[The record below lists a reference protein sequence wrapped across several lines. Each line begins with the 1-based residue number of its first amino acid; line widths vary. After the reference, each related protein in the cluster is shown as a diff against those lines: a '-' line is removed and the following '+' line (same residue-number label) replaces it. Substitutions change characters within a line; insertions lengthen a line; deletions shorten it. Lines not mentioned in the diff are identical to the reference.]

1 MKRLTLTHTYLRHI
15 PFIFVCFNHHIN
27 LSPRWMYVFPLFTV
41 ENLIYLQDIY
51 LFLKRKNVYFK
62 WAHKHFYWWHC
73 CFTTFSRY
81 SLLKC
86 TQSKRNNNKKC
97 IQSLTM
103 LFEKKK
109 NEINNTVWQLSKLP
123 VELLWMYPSIAMS
136 MKNFITTLN
145 FVASAVI
152 MLIAAQQQKIMFT
165 FIWVKM
171 FFLYFYIYKIVQ
183 NKRKHRIFHGFD
195 FQASFHASILWIFMN
210 A

>member
-1 MKRLTLTHTYLRHI
+1 MSILNELIST
-15 PFIFVCFNHHIN
+15 FIGDIVV
-27 LSPRWMYVFPLFTV
+27 SPH
-41 ENLIYLQDIY
+41 
-51 LFLKRKNVYFK
+51 FLGIHYSNAHNRNETTTKNVYN
-62 WAHKHFYWWHC
+62 HLLC
-73 CFTTFSRY
+73 FSR
-81 SLLKC
+81 
-86 TQSKRNNNKKC
+86 
-97 IQSLTM
+97 
-103 LFEKKK
+103 KKK